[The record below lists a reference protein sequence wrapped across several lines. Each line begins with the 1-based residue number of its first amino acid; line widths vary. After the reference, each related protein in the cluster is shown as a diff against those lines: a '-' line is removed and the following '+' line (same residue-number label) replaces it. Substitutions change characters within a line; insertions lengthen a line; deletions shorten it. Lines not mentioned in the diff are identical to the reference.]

1 MRVMFMNAA
10 DREPSPSSART
21 VEARAQSRSAFA
33 RLNDLLAPIQPG
45 QPPINCA
52 VGEPQH
58 PVPAFAGPV
67 FAQHIADLG
76 RYPANKG
83 TDLFRKAAAGWLARR
98 YDLPR
103 AIDPETDVLV
113 LNGTREGLFLA
124 AIAASRNA
132 PPRAG
137 TPAILVPNPCYGA
150 YSAGASASHCETV
163 YLPATAANGFLP
175 DLDALDDALLARTV
189 ALYIASPSNPQ
200 GSVASRDY
208 LSRLVALA
216 RKHDFMVF
224 SDECYS
230 EIYFGDKPT
239 GILEVGGPDYV
250 NVIAFNSLS
259 KRSNLPGLRVGFVAG
274 DRNFLARFLEYRNNA
289 APQVPMPA
297 QAVAAAALDDEMHVI
312 ENRKL
317 YAQKF
322 DLADQ
327 IIGDR
332 YGYKR
337 PAGGFFLWLNVA
349 EQGGSVV
356 AAERLWR
363 EAGVRVLPGEYAS
376 FTQGDGSNPGRDY
389 IRVAMVHDNATTAE
403 ALHRLVSVLG

>member
-10 DREPSPSSART
+10 EREQPPSSART
-21 VEARAQSRSAFA
+21 ADVRAQERSAFA
-33 RLNDLLAPIQPG
+33 RLNDLLAPIAPG
-45 QPPINCA
+45 KPAINCA

-58 PVPAFAGPV
+58 AVPAFAGPV
-67 FAQHIADLG
+67 FAQHIAELG

-83 TDLFRKAAAGWLARR
+83 TETFRKSVAGWLGRR
-98 YDLPR
+98 FDLPR
-103 AIDPETDVLV
+103 PIDPETEVLV

-124 AIAASRNA
+124 ALAAARNA

-137 TPAILVPNPCYGA
+137 KPAILVPNPCYGA

-163 YLPATAANGFLP
+163 YMPATAASAFLP
-175 DLDALDDALLARTV
+175 DLDALDESLLAR
-189 ALYIASPSNPQ
+189 AIAFYIASPANPQ

-208 LSRLVALA
+208 LARLVTLA
-216 RKHDFMVF
+216 RRHGFMIF

-230 EIYFGDKPT
+230 EIYFGEKPA
-239 GILEVGGPDYV
+239 GILEVAGPDYANAV
-250 NVIAFNSLS
+250 AFNSLS

-274 DRNFLARFLEYRNNA
+274 DRNFLARFLEYRNNT

-297 QAVAAAALDDEMHVI
+297 QAVAAAALDDETHVI
-312 ENRKL
+312 ENRNL

-327 IIGDR
+327 IISDR
-332 YGYKR
+332 YNYSR
-337 PAGGFFLWLNVA
+337 PAGGFFLWLDVSA
-349 EQGGSVV
+349 QGGSVK

-363 EAGVRVLPGEYAS
+363 EAGLRVLPGEYAS
-376 FTQGDGSNPGRDY
+376 HTGDDGGNPGRDY
-389 IRVAMVHDNATTAE
+389 IRVAMVHDNAITAE
-403 ALHRLVSVLG
+403 ALHRLVDVLG